1 MTIEA
6 SEVLLAERL
15 VMAMHLSRSRPG
27 CEQSE
32 FLLVI
37 VILGSAHGSFFI
49 R

>member
-1 MTIEA
+1 MTIKA

-15 VMAMHLSRSRPG
+15 VMAMHLSRSQPG

-32 FLLVI
+32 CLLALVI
-37 VILGSAHGSFFI
+37 RGSAHGSFLV